1 MSPNKCYS
9 KEIKNKHSQVWLFMS
24 VIPVFR
30 RLKQEDNQFWACLE
44 YIAKTCFKTKQNTNK
59 QTKDTLHT
67 EQQK

>member
-1 MSPNKCYS
+1 
-9 KEIKNKHSQVWLFMS
+9 MS